1 MQDKF
6 SSASFGS
13 SPVAMASH
21 SWRKRRSAVRRQ
33 VNRGFFGI
41 LMRTLGSLSLFLLV
55 SGAALCA
62 NPPDDSGKALK
73 REFDSAKAALAA
85 NDVVTADMAY
95 RKTIALG
102 LRQLGN
108 LAMSQGQHERASEYL
123 DEAVK
128 RTPDDQGLQIEDAI
142 AWFRRNDIAKAKAQ
156 IKSVLLREP
165 DNARAHNVL
174 GRIYVFEG
182 NSSESIK
189 ELNAAVGEGADFET
203 AYFLGIAYLKAKKV
217 SEAAEIFAK
226 LQASAGDSAAL
237 HVLFGRAYIV
247 THFPEPA
254 VAEFRKAV
262 ELDPKYPRA
271 HSLLGY
277 AYLDHLNEQ
286 GYPLARSMFQQ
297 ELKIQPDDYLTLV
310 LLGLTDVSLRE
321 YAAAE
326 TVLLHATRVR
336 PDGAAPYL
344 YLGEAYTSTQRTK
357 EAVAALEKYVSLVH
371 NPEEFHRDL
380 GRGYF
385 LLGQGLLR
393 LGRADEA
400 KKALARSQQLRE
412 AEFKYDQEHM
422 FFDQEHQ
429 IEAKGTVE
437 QGESRASERI
447 AGLLESGS
455 GNEQSAQSMAQSG
468 VPPELEPPAEAVQ
481 KPQEPTAV
489 KQYRNFVG
497 EVLASSY
504 NDLGVM
510 RAKDAKF
517 SEAAEFFKQAAAW
530 NPGLPGLDRNWGF
543 ASFKAEQY
551 SEAIPPLERSLAAN
565 PDDGFLRQ
573 LLGLSYFIEEKY
585 PQTVEVLKPLAKNPP
600 EDPGLLFAW
609 GTALVRT
616 RQSEAAGDI
625 FRRLL
630 MQNADNPSVHFLLGQ
645 AYAQQEDY
653 SNALS
658 ELKKASALDARLP
671 EVHYYT
677 GIVLLRQ
684 SQFEQAAEEFRAELA
699 LRPDD
704 PVATYH
710 LGYSL
715 LAQGQLPEAVAIFQ
729 KVIQAK
735 PDYEAAQFE
744 LGRALLRQGN
754 AAEAIEPL
762 ESATRLTPDHDAA
775 FFQLSQAYRKAGRVA
790 DAGQALAKYQQLIEA
805 NRLKKRKDLEIE
817 TPGNEI
823 CGPDDK
829 PQCR

>member
-1 MQDKF
+1 VPTKRITCALAIF
-6 SSASFGS
+6 LFVFCAP
-13 SPVAMASH
+13 SPAGT
-21 SWRKRRSAVRRQ
+21 K
-33 VNRGFFGI
+33 
-41 LMRTLGSLSLFLLV
+41 
-55 SGAALCA
+55 
-62 NPPDDSGKALK
+62 DDPAQLLK
-73 REFDSAKAALAA
+73 RQFDSAKASLAA
-85 NDVVTADMAY
+85 NNIAQSDLAY
-95 RKTIALG
+95 RQTIALG

-108 LAMSQGQHERASEYL
+108 LALSQAQYEQATRYL

-128 RTPDDQGLQIEDAI
+128 QSPSDLGLQVEAAI
-142 AWFRRNDIAKAKAQ
+142 AWFRRNDVVKAKAQ
-156 IKSVLLREP
+156 INAVLAQDP

-174 GRIYVFEG
+174 GRIYLFEG
-182 NSSESIK
+182 NPSASIK
-189 ELNAAVGEGADFET
+189 ELNVAVAQQSDFET

-217 SEAAEIFAK
+217 PEAAELFAQ
-226 LQASAGDSAAL
+226 LQASTGDSAAL

-310 LLGLTDVSLRE
+310 LLGLTDVSLRD

-357 EAVAALEKYVSLVH
+357 EAVKALEKYVSLVH

-393 LGRADEA
+393 LGRPEEA

-429 IEAKGTVE
+429 IEAKETSDK
-437 QGESRASERI
+437 GESHASERI
-447 AGLLESGS
+447 AGLLESGP
-455 GNEQSAQSMAQSG
+455 GDEQSAQSLAQGG
-468 VPPELEPPAEAVQ
+468 VSSDWEPPPAAVNQ
-481 KPQEPTAV
+481 PREPAGV
-489 KQYRNFVG
+489 RQYRTFAG
-497 EVLASSY
+497 EILASSY

-510 RAKDAKF
+510 RAKDSKF
-517 SEAAEFFKQAAAW
+517 SEAAEFFKQAAVW
-530 NPGLPGLDRNWGF
+530 NPALPGLDRNWGF
-543 ASFKAEQY
+543 ASFKAENY
-551 SEAIPPLERSLAAN
+551 ADAVPPLERSLAAR
-565 PDDGFLRQ
+565 PDDAFVRQ

-585 PQTVEVLKPLAKNPP
+585 LQTVEVLKPLSKNPP

-616 RQSEAAGDI
+616 RQSELAADI
-625 FRRLL
+625 FHRLL
-630 MQNADNPSVHFLLGQ
+630 SQNANNPSVHFLLGQ

-653 SNALS
+653 PNALI
-658 ELKKASALDARLP
+658 ELKSALQLDPRLP
-671 EVHYYT
+671 EAHYYT
-677 GIVLLRQ
+677 GIVYLHQ
-684 SQFEQAAEEFRAELA
+684 SQFESAAQEFRAELD
-699 LRPDD
+699 LRPEE
-704 PVATYH
+704 PITTYH
-710 LGYSL
+710 LGYTL
-715 LAQGQLPEAVAIFQ
+715 LAQGQIPEAVAIFQ
-729 KVIQAK
+729 KVIRAK
-735 PDYEAAQFE
+735 PDYEPAQFE
-744 LGRALLRQGN
+744 LGRALLRQGD
-754 AAEAIEPL
+754 AAAAVQPL
-762 ESATRLTPDHDAA
+762 EIATKLTPEHDAA
-775 FFQLSQAYRKAGRVA
+775 YFQLSQAYRKSGRIPEAGE
-790 DAGQALAKYQQLIEA
+790 ALAKYQKLIES
-805 NRLKKRKDLEIE
+805 NRLKKRKDLEID
-817 TPGNEI
+817 TP
-823 CGPDDK
+823 
-829 PQCR
+829 

>member
-1 MQDKF
+1 MRSKIVDAP
-6 SSASFGS
+6 SRLSSVRRPYEYPSASLVHS
-13 SPVAMASH
+13 AMHRAL
-21 SWRKRRSAVRRQ
+21 RGLRSAC
-33 VNRGFFGI
+33 GI
-41 LMRTLGSLSLFLLV
+41 AASFLFLC
-55 SGAALCA
+55 AAPSLA
-62 NPPDDSGKALK
+62 TPADDPGKALK
-73 REFDSAKAALAA
+73 KQFDSAKASLAA
-85 NDVVTADMAY
+85 NDIATADLAY

-108 LAMSQGQHERASEYL
+108 LAMSRGQYQQATEYL

-128 RTPDDQGLQIEDAI
+128 QSPDDSGLQVEAAI
-142 AWFRRNDIAKAKAQ
+142 AWFRRNDVAKAKSQ
-156 IKSVLLREP
+156 INAVLAREP

-174 GRIYVFEG
+174 GRIYLFEG
-182 NSSESIK
+182 NPTASIT
-189 ELNAAVGEGADFET
+189 ELNAAASHEADFET
-203 AYFLGIAYLKAKKV
+203 VYFLGIAYLKAKKLA
-217 SEAAEIFAK
+217 EAADVFAK

-254 VAEFRKAV
+254 VAELRKAV

-286 GYPLARSMFQQ
+286 GYPVARTMFQQ

-310 LLGLTDVSLRE
+310 LLGLTDVSLRD

-326 TVLLHATRVR
+326 SVLLHAARVR

-357 EAVAALEKYVSLVH
+357 EAVTALEKYVSLVH

-393 LGRADEA
+393 LGRRDEA

-412 AEFKYDQEHM
+412 AEFKYDQQHM

-429 IEAKGTVE
+429 IDAKE
-437 QGESRASERI
+437 NSDQGESHSSERI
-447 AGLLESGS
+447 AGLLESGAAD
-455 GNEQSAQSMAQSG
+455 EQSTQTMAQGG
-468 VPPELEPPAEAVQ
+468 VSSDHLEPEPVALP
-481 KPQEPTAV
+481 KPQESPAAR
-489 KQYRNFVG
+489 QYRTFAS

-517 SEAAEFFKQAAAW
+517 PEAAEFFKQAAVW
-530 NPGLPGLDRNWGF
+530 NPSLTGLDRNWGF

-551 SEAIPPLERSLAAN
+551 SEAVPPLERSLAAH
-565 PDDGFLRQ
+565 PDDAFVRQ

-585 PQTVEVLKPLAKNPP
+585 PRTVEVLKPFDKNPP
-600 EDPGLLFAW
+600 DDPGLLFAW

-616 RQSEAAGDI
+616 RQSEAAANI

-630 MQNADNPSVHFLLGQ
+630 LQNSSNPSVHFLLGQ

-653 SNALS
+653 SNALT
-658 ELKKASALDARLP
+658 EMKAALQLDARLP
-671 EVHYYT
+671 EVHYYA
-677 GIVLLRQ
+677 GLVYLHQ
-684 SQFEQAAEEFRAELA
+684 SQFAPAADEFRAELQ
-699 LRPDD
+699 LRPDE
-704 PVATYH
+704 PITNYH

-715 LAQGQLPEAVAIFQ
+715 LGLGQLPEAVEILQ
-729 KVIQAK
+729 KVIHEK
-735 PDYEAAQFE
+735 PDYEPAQFE
-744 LGRALLRQGN
+744 LGRALLQQGD
-754 AAEAIEPL
+754 AARAVQPL
-762 ESATRLTPDHDAA
+762 EIATRLTPDHDAA
-775 FFQLSQAYRKAGRVA
+775 FFQLSQAYRKAGRPTE
-790 DAGQALAKYQQLIEA
+790 AGQALAKYQQLIEA

-817 TPGNEI
+817 TP
-823 CGPDDK
+823 
-829 PQCR
+829 

>member
-1 MQDKF
+1 VQIKF
-6 SSASFGS
+6 IAVFCVPVLGCESFRQPNKRFVRTELND
-13 SPVAMASH
+13 SPSKSVGALCGL
-21 SWRKRRSAVRRQ
+21 WL
-33 VNRGFFGI
+33 F
-41 LMRTLGSLSLFLLV
+41 FLLV
-55 SGAALCA
+55 VSLPLSASTAD
-62 NPPDDSGKALK
+62 NPGQTLK
-73 REFDSAKAALAA
+73 RQFDSAKSSLAT
-85 NDVVTADMAY
+85 NNIPQADLAY
-95 RKTIALG
+95 RQTIAVG

-108 LAMSQGQHERASEYL
+108 LALSEGQYEQATRYL

-128 RTPDDQGLQIEDAI
+128 QSPDDLGLQVEAAI
-142 AWFRRNDIAKAKAQ
+142 AWFRRNDVTKAKAQ
-156 IKSVLLREP
+156 INAVLAKEP

-174 GRIYVFEG
+174 GRIYLFEG
-182 NSSESIK
+182 NPPASIR
-189 ELNAAVGEGADFET
+189 ELNAAVAQQADFET
-203 AYFLGIAYLKAKKV
+203 VYFLGIAYLKAKKV
-217 SEAAEIFAK
+217 SDAAGLFTK
-226 LQASAGDSAAL
+226 LQSSAGDSAAL

-262 ELDPKYPRA
+262 ELDPQYPRA

-310 LLGLTDVSLRE
+310 LLGLTEVSLRD

-326 TVLLHATRVR
+326 TVLLHAARVR

-344 YLGEAYTSTQRTK
+344 YLGEAYTSTQRVK
-357 EAVAALEKYVSLVH
+357 EAVNALQKYVSLVH

-393 LGRADEA
+393 LGRAEEA

-429 IEAKGTVE
+429 IEAKE
-437 QGESRASERI
+437 SSDKGESHASDRI
-447 AGLLESGS
+447 AGLLESGT
-455 GNEQSAQSMAQSG
+455 GDEQSAQSMAQGG
-468 VPPELEPPAEAVQ
+468 VSTDLEPPPAVVK
-481 KPQEPTAV
+481 KPQESPAV
-489 KQYRNFVG
+489 RQYRSFAA

-517 SEAAEFFKQAAAW
+517 AEAAEFFKQAAVW
-530 NPGLPGLDRNWGF
+530 NPSLPGLDRNWGF

-551 SEAIPPLERSLAAN
+551 SDAVPPLERFLAAH
-565 PDDGFLRQ
+565 PDDAFVRQ

-585 PQTVEVLKPLAKNPP
+585 PQTVEVLKPFSKNPP
-600 EDPGLLFAW
+600 DDPGLLFAW

-616 RQSEAAGDI
+616 RQSEAAADI

-630 MQNADNPSVHFLLGQ
+630 SQNANNPSVHFLLGQ

-653 SNALS
+653 PNALN
-658 ELKKASALDARLP
+658 ELKNALQLDAHLP

-677 GIVLLRQ
+677 GIVYLHQ
-684 SQFEQAAEEFRAELA
+684 SQFESAAQEFRAELE

-704 PVATYH
+704 PISTYH
-710 LGYSL
+710 LGYTL
-715 LAQGQLPEAVAIFQ
+715 LAEGQLPEAVAILQ
-729 KVIQAK
+729 KVVQVK

-744 LGRALLRQGN
+744 LGRALLRQGD
-754 AAEAIEPL
+754 AAGAVQPL
-762 ESATRLTPDHDAA
+762 EMATRLTPDHDAA
-775 FFQLSQAYRKAGRVA
+775 YFQLSQAYRRAGRA
-790 DAGQALAKYQQLIEA
+790 AEAGEALATYQRLIEA
-805 NRLKKRKDLEIE
+805 NRLNKRKSLEID
-817 TPGNEI
+817 TP
-823 CGPDDK
+823 
-829 PQCR
+829 